1 MNKIDQNL
9 LAAIADLHAIP
20 AGAYNIRKN
29 SESAG
34 RASSENIIITPK
46 ADKSGID
53 IFVKPNTKHESVH
66 IPVIITE
73 TGLTELVYND
83 FEIGENADV
92 LIVAGCGI
100 HNGGDATS
108 QHDGVHR
115 FKIHKGARVSYV
127 EKHYGEGDGKG
138 KRIFNPCTI
147 LDLEQD
153 AYCELKT
160 IQIRGVDSTKRETI
174 ATLEDNAHI
183 VITERLLTH
192 GDQSAESNMTVYLK
206 GEHSSAQVVSRSVA
220 QDNSSQVFNPRV
232 IGQSNCRAHVQC
244 DSIIMGSA
252 QIRSIPEIAADH
264 PDAQLVHEAAI
275 GKIAGDQI
283 LKLMTL
289 GLTEAEA
296 EERILQA
303 FLK

>member
-1 MNKIDQNL
+1 MNKIDQDL
-9 LAAIADLHAIP
+9 LAAIADLHATP
-20 AGAYNIRKN
+20 VGAYNIRKN

-92 LIVAGCGI
+92 VIVAGCGI

-115 FKIHKGARVSYV
+115 FKLHKNARVSYV

-138 KRIFNPCTI
+138 KRVFNPTTI
-147 LDLEQD
+147 LDLEEG

-160 IQIRGVDSTKRETI
+160 IQIRGVDSTKRETT
-174 ATLEDNAHI
+174 ATLESNAHI

-192 GDQSAESNMTVYLK
+192 GSQTAESNMTVYLK
-206 GEHSSAQVVSRSVA
+206 GAHSSAQVVSRSVA
-220 QDNSSQVFNPRV
+220 QDSSSQVFNPRV